1 MMSRSDYLKYGD
13 AELNGFVQ
21 QEQTLDYLQSLGFGR
36 GELYQARMAIESDP
50 SERFTFESVGVR
62 YCDFCFG
69 QIMGGEYEELKD
81 GRDRCSRCSRSVLQ
95 THEQFVDEYQQVLR
109 NMEMAFAITI
119 PAPKV
124 VKMVN
129 ARHIA
134 RNTGE
139 IFVKTDH
146 IDPRVLG
153 YAQRTRDGTELYIEN
168 GSPRMPAVLTM
179 AHELT
184 HVWQFKN
191 WNEKRIEK
199 AYGAQNRLAIYEGMA
214 AWAMIQYLLFT
225 KDLEYANRQI
235 QYLLARNDEYGD
247 GFKVFI
253 ERYPLSF
260 NGEVDDDTPFHH
272 EMPF

>member
-1 MMSRSDYLKYGD
+1 MSRSSY
-13 AELNGFVQ
+13 
-21 QEQTLDYLQSLGFGR
+21 LDYGGSPQASHLNQTEALEYLTSLGFG
-36 GELYQARMAIESDP
+36 GGDLFQARRAIQNFSKDK
-50 SERFTFESVGVR
+50 FAFDSVGTR
-62 YCDFCFG
+62 FCDFCFG

-119 PAPKV
+119 PAPRV

-129 ARHIA
+129 AREISKK
-134 RNTGE
+134 TGE
-139 IFVKTDH
+139 VFVKTSKF
-146 IDPRVLG
+146 DPRVLG
-153 YAQRTRDGTELYIEN
+153 FALKDKEGSELYIEN

-184 HVWQFKN
+184 HIWQYKN
-191 WNEKRIEK
+191 WDSKKIEK
-199 AYGAQNRLAIYEGMA
+199 AYGARNRLAVYEGMA
-214 AWAMIQYLLFT
+214 SWAMIQYLLFT
-225 KDLEYANRQI
+225 KDFEYANRQI
-235 QYLLARNDEYGD
+235 NYLADRNDEYGD
-247 GFKVFI
+247 GFKLFC

-260 NGEVDDDTPFHH
+260 NGEVDDDSPFHH

>member
-1 MMSRSDYLKYGD
+1 MSRSDYLDFG
-13 AELNGFVQ
+13 ASENEAVVQ
-21 QEQTLDYLQSLGFGR
+21 QEHTLAYLNSLGFGS
-36 GELYQARMAIESDP
+36 GELSQARIALETHSIEN
-50 SERFTFESVGVR
+50 FTFDSVGAR

-109 NMEMAFAITI
+109 NMEMAFAISI
-119 PAPKV
+119 HAPRV

-129 ARHIA
+129 ARDIA
-134 RNTGE
+134 RRTGE
-139 IFVKTDH
+139 VFVKTDH
-146 IDPRVLG
+146 VDPRVLG
-153 YAQRTRDGTELYIEN
+153 YAEKKKDGSELYIEN

-191 WNEKRIEK
+191 WDDKTIAK
-199 AYGAQNRLAIYEGMA
+199 TYGARNQSAIYEGMA
-214 AWAMIQYLLFT
+214 SWAMIQYLLFT
-225 KDLEYANRQI
+225 RDLEFANRQI
-235 QYLLARNDEYGD
+235 NYLLARDDVYGD
-247 GFKVFI
+247 GFKAYI

-260 NGEVDDDTPFHH
+260 SGEVDDDTPFHH
-272 EMPF
+272 ELPF

>member
-1 MMSRSDYLKYGD
+1 MSRSKFLDYGESESDPL
-13 AELNGFVQ
+13 VQ
-21 QEQTLDYLQSLGFGR
+21 QQSTLDYLKSSGFGG
-36 GELYQARMAIESDP
+36 GELSQARLAIQAHSDDQ
-50 SERFTFESVGVR
+50 FNFESVGVR

-129 ARHIA
+129 ARDIG
-134 RNTGE
+134 RRTGE
-139 IFVKTDH
+139 IYVKTQH
-146 IDPRVLG
+146 VDPRVLG
-153 YAQRTRDGTELYIEN
+153 FAERKKDGAELFIEN

-191 WNEKRIEK
+191 WDDKKLDR
-199 AYGAQNRLAIYEGMA
+199 AYGASNRTAIYEGMA
-214 AWAMIQYLLFT
+214 SWAMIQYLLFT
-225 KDLEYANRQI
+225 RDREFANRQI
-235 QYLLARNDEYGD
+235 QYLLGRDDVYGD
-247 GFKVFI
+247 GFKAFI

-260 NGEVDDDTPFHH
+260 SGEVDGDTPFQN